1 MEISLYVWYN
11 VGMNRVFHMEG
22 LNMVAYQNQIDDK
35 LWELQKACN
44 RYKET
49 DPLADWVLFAVN
61 RHISTGR
68 ATRQF
73 EIDFVN
79 YPTDNLESLIKK
91 CLNGDRS
98 NDGIIKTVKMII
110 SR

>member
-1 MEISLYVWYN
+1 MS
-11 VGMNRVFHMEG
+11 
-22 LNMVAYQNQIDDK
+22 VAYQNQIDDQ

-44 RYKET
+44 RYKDI
-49 DPLADWVLFAVN
+49 DPLADWVLFAVS

-79 YPTDNLESLIKK
+79 FPINKMEMLIKK
-91 CLNGDRS
+91 CLNGDKS
-98 NDGIIKTVKMII
+98 DDGIIKTVKRII
-110 SR
+110 SQ